1 MMSCRDVGVSGIT
14 GHYPDQ
20 GQRSRDEYARDAK
33 EALQDVCGEVEIP
46 HEKRAEIC
54 SQIRQTISWLD
65 DLSRAVS
72 RGAVDKFDF
81 NLAAYELMQLA
92 KLFRDA

>member
-1 MMSCRDVGVSGIT
+1 MDS
-14 GHYPDQ
+14 HYPGQ
-20 GQRSRDEYARDAK
+20 GQRNRDEYVKDTK

-54 SQIRQTISWLD
+54 SEIRKTISWLD

-72 RGAVDKFDF
+72 RGAVDSFDF
-81 NLAAYELMQLA
+81 NLAAYELVQLT
-92 KLFRDA
+92 KLFRGT